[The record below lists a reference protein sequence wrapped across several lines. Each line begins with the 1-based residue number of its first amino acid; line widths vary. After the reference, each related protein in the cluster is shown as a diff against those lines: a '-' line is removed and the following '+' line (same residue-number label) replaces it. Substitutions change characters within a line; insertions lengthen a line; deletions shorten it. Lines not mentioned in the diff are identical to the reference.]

1 MCVRV
6 LCVCLSEC
14 VRELCVCFVCV
25 CVCSC
30 VGVNVSVCLCDLGAI
45 VCVLCGCV

>member
-1 MCVRV
+1 M
-6 LCVCLSEC
+6 CLSEC